1 MRGGDAG
8 AMRSIRLVARR
19 EFTERVSSRAYQL
32 STLITIL
39 LVGGLLII
47 PSLFDNSTHY
57 TVGVVG
63 DPPEGLAAG
72 IEAGSSDPETTVTI
86 QHVTDADALRTAVEE
101 GEVDIGMID
110 GITVVIGP
118 ETYAELN
125 GLVMAAAGSQALL
138 ETAARLDID
147 QQTLTDLLSSGPN
160 VEEIE
165 PDDDEFARSVL
176 AFIGTLVLFVSIVT
190 YGQWV
195 LQGVVEEKTSR
206 VVEVVLGAVMPR
218 HLLAGKVLGIGAL
231 GLVQVLV
238 IAVTGFVA
246 ARMVDGIDIP
256 QITIATVATVV
267 CWFVLGFAFYA
278 SGYAVAGSLVSNSED
293 AQNASFPLTMVL
305 MIGYFVASSAFGGD
319 NPVLRVLS
327 IIPPF
332 SPLVMPLRQ
341 VSGNAAGWE
350 VALSVALMTAATAA
364 MLRIGGRVYAGG
376 LLRSG
381 GRSKAREAF
390 RGAEI

>member
-1 MRGGDAG
+1 MRPDAG
-8 AMRSIRLVARR
+8 AMRSIWLVARR

-32 STLITIL
+32 STVITIL

-47 PSLFDNSTHY
+47 PSLFANSTHY

-86 QHVTDADALRTAVEE
+86 RHVTDADALRTAVVE

-110 GITVVIGP
+110 GTTVVIGP
-118 ETYAELN
+118 GTFTELN

-147 QQTLTDLLSSGPN
+147 QQTLTDLLSSGPD

-165 PDDDEFARSVL
+165 PDEDEFARSVL

-238 IAVTGFVA
+238 IAVTGLVA
-246 ARMVDGIDIP
+246 ARMVNGIDIP

-267 CWFVLGFAFYA
+267 GWFVLGFAFYA

-305 MIGYFVASSAFGGD
+305 MIGYFAASSAFGGD

-350 VALSVALMTAATAA
+350 VALSVALMIAATAA
-364 MLRIGGRVYAGG
+364 MIRIGGRVYAGG

>member
-1 MRGGDAG
+1 
-8 AMRSIRLVARR
+8 MRSIRLVARR